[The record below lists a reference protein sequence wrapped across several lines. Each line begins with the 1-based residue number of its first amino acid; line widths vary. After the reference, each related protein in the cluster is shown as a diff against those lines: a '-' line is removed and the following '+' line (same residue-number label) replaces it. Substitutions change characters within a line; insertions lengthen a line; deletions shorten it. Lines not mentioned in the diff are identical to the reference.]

1 MMKYERTV
9 KERPKDTVVYEIRML
24 RFCFQQISKN
34 SFQVK
39 DELYVYLES
48 YLLHYRNL
56 IEFLRHGRGRSTD
69 VSVEDVVSQTQDE
82 MLTQIRDRATELSE
96 KHWQDISQYLQHLT
110 DRRHLEKKSWEV
122 NEMFEELNPILTDL
136 ETLLS
141 RI

>member
-1 MMKYERTV
+1 M
-9 KERPKDTVVYEIRML
+9 
-24 RFCFQQISKN
+24 
-34 SFQVK
+34 
-39 DELYVYLES
+39 
-48 YLLHYRNL
+48 
-56 IEFLRHGRGRSTD
+56 
-69 VSVEDVVSQTQDE
+69 SQTQDE

-110 DRRHLEKKSWEV
+110 DRRHLEQKSWEV